1 MRFSGVSD
9 LVEHLRSIYAPHET
23 IYEALRKLSSVFQ
36 KSNEEVIVFA
46 NRVRELGKRILDAF
60 KREYGTISQIFVK
73 NTEENLRKCFLRGL
87 KSEISVRMSSEYSEI
102 LNELIS
108 RAIII
113 EKENDAI
120 SQMRGSSEGRLEKR
134 VGHSTVHKV
143 QFEQVVCQLC
153 DKFGHIATECWSYE
167 TVRSKGN
174 NNSHNK
180 SPQSSNEPD
189 YKQIVDALLNAQQQI
204 PFSQNRNNHRGNN
217 NNEYRRFQ
225 ENRDNNP
232 RDTKFCR
239 YCRKPGHNIEEC
251 RKITYNS
258 NRESNSFS
266 SQKLQNRSGNLRNST
281 MTSAPRGN
289 LTARSARPIVGEVI
303 ESEIVE

>member
-1 MRFSGVSD
+1 MSFFNSLQQYVSDSVASLGLSPKRFSCSREDSAASATG
-9 LVEHLRSIYAPHET
+9 SIGSTGSVTGTSNTNSIAQQSTPHGYPKK
-23 IYEALRKLSSVFQ
+23 I
-36 KSNEEVIVFA
+36 
-46 NRVRELGKRILDAF
+46 
-60 KREYGTISQIFVK
+60 
-73 NTEENLRKCFLRGL
+73 FLRGL

-174 NNSHNK
+174 NNSLNK

-258 NRESNSFS
+258 NRDSNSFN

-289 LTARSARPIVGEVI
+289 LTARSARPILGEVI